1 MSWLAYVDES
11 IRTDDGVYVLA
22 AVALDR
28 ADAAAVRAAVRALE
42 PRPGRRFHWRDRLP
56 AARHSAAGLL
66 AGLPTLAIAV
76 VGAPVNPRRQ
86 ERARRHCLGALLFE
100 LADAGVDEVC
110 LESRNPVADRRDLDV
125 VGGFRVR
132 GVVPPTLRV
141 AHARA
146 GDEPLLWAADI
157 VAGAIC
163 AAEGKEPAYREAV
176 AAILTEHR
184 IGLTRKREAEVRVY
198 PRGPRP
204 TSDPTAEG
212 PASGS
217 G

>member
-56 AARHSAAGLL
+56 VARQAAAESLAA
-66 AGLPTLAIAV
+66 LPVLPIVV
-76 VGAPVNPRRQ
+76 VGTPVNPRRQ
-86 ERARRHCLGALLFE
+86 ERARRQCAETLLFE
-100 LADAGVDEVC
+100 LAAAGVDDVW
-110 LESRNPVADRRDLDV
+110 LESRNPLLDRRDLDV
-125 VGGFRVR
+125 VAGFHARRVIPR
-132 GVVPPTLRV
+132 GLRIG
-141 AHARA
+141 HLRA

-163 AAEGKEPAYREAV
+163 AAEGKEPAYRDTLAR
-176 AAILTEHR
+176 ILTEHR
-184 IGLTRKREAEVRVY
+184 LGL
-198 PRGPRP
+198 
-204 TSDPTAEG
+204 S
-212 PASGS
+212 
-217 G
+217 